1 MRCDVMFVQRWMTP
15 DPITI
20 PPHMT
25 ISAAALEMGRHKFRH
40 LLIAESSPAGKKL
53 LGLLSKYDIARA
65 FPDHTNPF
73 SAEVTESSVADP
85 VSKIMV
91 RDVVVVEPN
100 SAIEEAAQLL
110 RTRGINALPVV
121 RSGTLVGIITES
133 DVFAAMIAMTS
144 ASSFGGKMIVES
156 ADVKTALHAVT
167 ELSRQQ
173 NLEILNVVSFQEKAP
188 RNRVLSS
195 FYFSGRPSVE
205 FSQQLCR
212 LGMRVLKID

>member
-1 MRCDVMFVQRWMTP
+1 MTP
-15 DPITI
+15 DPITV

-25 ISAAALEMGRHKFRH
+25 ISAAALEMGRHQFRH
-40 LLIAESSPAGKKL
+40 LLIAEPTSTGMKL

-65 FPDHTNPF
+65 FPNHTNPF
-73 SAEVTESSVADP
+73 SAEVTESSVAEP

-91 RDVVVVEPN
+91 RDVAVVEPHC
-100 SAIEEAAQLL
+100 AIEEAAQIM

-121 RSGTLVGIITES
+121 RSGALIGIITES

-144 ASSFGGKMIVES
+144 ASAFGGKMIVES
-156 ADVKTALHAVT
+156 ADVKTALRAVT
-167 ELSRQQ
+167 ELSRQH
-173 NLEILNVVSFQEKAP
+173 NLEILNALSFQDKAP